1 MVLHRLGHQ
10 LPLLRGEPPLQSP
23 VLPQQPGGGL
33 LVVLPAEPGRP
44 QVVVGGDDVHQPG
57 VRRDEIQQLQ
67 AVLHHRLDVPQP
79 VGRVALGVLG
89 EDLLL
94 HIAPQL
100 LGDLPLHGTP
110 PSLSGFHFTTELP
123 TIPLAVLKKL
133 EDFFKNP
140 LTSGRFR
147 SNVLLEN
154 EGRQLQLDSFF
165 KRYKGSYAAYVIT
178 FFFYFLAMALF
189 SSVLSVYLTGI
200 GKSATEM
207 SFIVSA
213 GGLFSFFVI
222 PVIGYLND
230 RTRQPKLISGLL
242 LVVSGLLG
250 LLFAVSRS
258 VIVLFLLD
266 GFIMSFIN
274 SLMPICERMAGA
286 SRFRYGSLR
295 VWGTLGYAV
304 GAQCAGVVVERFP
317 PLVLFALLLGAC
329 LVTIAG
335 FVGTEDFDAPQAG
348 DAAPLEKPRLS
359 SLLQNRQFFLFLVVA
374 FLFSACSGVN
384 MNYAPVLLADMGLS
398 TGAVGTVLFFST
410 LVEIPLIL
418 FSNRYMDRLSG
429 KFLMAAAL
437 AIICVQCG
445 CYGLTRS
452 LAVVVVVMI
461 AIKAIASTLY
471 VMITLKMV
479 RNLLG
484 AEITTTG
491 LSVVNSVNNLA
502 TILMQNAAGVLV
514 DHSDIH
520 TLYLVLC
527 GLAVVGL
534 LLTLLL
540 KVSNREKVFA

>member
-1 MVLHRLGHQ
+1 M
-10 LPLLRGEPPLQSP
+10 
-23 VLPQQPGGGL
+23 
-33 LVVLPAEPGRP
+33 
-44 QVVVGGDDVHQPG
+44 
-57 VRRDEIQQLQ
+57 
-67 AVLHHRLDVPQP
+67 
-79 VGRVALGVLG
+79 
-89 EDLLL
+89 
-94 HIAPQL
+94 
-100 LGDLPLHGTP
+100 
-110 PSLSGFHFTTELP
+110 
-123 TIPLAVLKKL
+123 
-133 EDFFKNP
+133 
-140 LTSGRFR
+140 
-147 SNVLLEN
+147 
-154 EGRQLQLDSFF
+154 DSFA
-165 KRYKGSYAAYVIT
+165 KQYKGSYISYVIT

-213 GGLFSFFVI
+213 GGLFSFVVI

-230 RTRQPKLISGLL
+230 RTRRPKLISGLL
-242 LVVSGLLG
+242 LVASGLLG
-250 LLFAVSRS
+250 LLFALSRS

-317 PLVLFALLLGAC
+317 PLVLFALLLLAC
-329 LVTIAG
+329 LVTILG
-335 FVGTEDFDAPQAG
+335 FVGTEDFDAPHAG

-359 SLLQNRQFFLFLVVA
+359 SLLKNRQFFLFLVVA

-384 MNYAPVLLADMGLS
+384 MNYAPRAPGGHGPVHRGGGHGAVLLHPGGDPPHPLLPPVYGPPLR
-398 TGAVGTVLFFST
+398 
-410 LVEIPLIL
+410 EI
-418 FSNRYMDRLSG
+418 
-429 KFLMAAAL
+429 LMAAAL
-437 AIICVQCG
+437 AIIGVQCA

-452 LAVVVVVMI
+452 LAVVVAVMI

-527 GLAVVGL
+527 GLAAAGF

-540 KVSNREKVFA
+540 KVGNRETVFA

>member
-1 MVLHRLGHQ
+1 MVLF
-10 LPLLRGEPPLQSP
+10 
-23 VLPQQPGGGL
+23 
-33 LVVLPAEPGRP
+33 A
-44 QVVVGGDDVHQPG
+44 
-57 VRRDEIQQLQ
+57 
-67 AVLHHRLDVPQP
+67 
-79 VGRVALGVLG
+79 
-89 EDLLL
+89 
-94 HIAPQL
+94 
-100 LGDLPLHGTP
+100 
-110 PSLSGFHFTTELP
+110 
-123 TIPLAVLKKL
+123 
-133 EDFFKNP
+133 
-140 LTSGRFR
+140 
-147 SNVLLEN
+147 
-154 EGRQLQLDSFF
+154 
-165 KRYKGSYAAYVIT
+165 KRYKGSYLSYVIT

-213 GGLFSFFVI
+213 GGLFSFVVI

-230 RTRQPKLISGLL
+230 RTRRPKLISGLL
-242 LVVSGLLG
+242 LVASGLLG
-250 LLFAVSRS
+250 LLFALSRS

-329 LVTIAG
+329 LVTILG
-335 FVGTEDFDAPQAG
+335 FAGTEDFDAPHAG

-359 SLLQNRQFFLFLVVA
+359 SLLKNRQFFLFLVVA

-418 FSNRYMDRLSG
+418 FSHRYMDRLSG
-429 KFLMAAAL
+429 KALMAMAL
-437 AIICVQCG
+437 GIIGVQCAF
-445 CYGLTRS
+445 YGLTRS
-452 LAVVVVVMI
+452 LVVVVAVMV

-527 GLAVVGL
+527 GLAAAGF

-540 KVSNREKVFA
+540 KVGNRETVFA